1 MLFRLLTATV
11 AYSEPRTT
19 ACGAGLQLLG
29 GRGSLQQTGKEL
41 TTSHPTSSRGSLDCL
56 LTGDVKDK
64 PRFSLEKIQQS
75 MVVTLC
81 GHKAPKM
88 LQRSAR
94 RFRP

>member
-1 MLFRLLTATV
+1 MLFRRLTTMV
-11 AYSEPRTT
+11 AYSELRMT

-41 TTSHPTSSRGSLDCL
+41 TSHPTSLWGSLDCL

-64 PRFSLEKIQQS
+64 PRFSLEKIHQS

-81 GHKAPKM
+81 GHKAPKT
-88 LQRSAR
+88 LQRSRR